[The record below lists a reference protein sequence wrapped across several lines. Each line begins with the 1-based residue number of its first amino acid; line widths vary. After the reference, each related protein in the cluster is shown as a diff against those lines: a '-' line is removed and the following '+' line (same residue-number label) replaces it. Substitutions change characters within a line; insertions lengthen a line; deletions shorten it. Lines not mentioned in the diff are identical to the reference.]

1 MSEKKSFQL
10 GEIVT
15 AGYKTGRY
23 IGEIVDLKQPKAVVK
38 VLAVMKHPTQ
48 GDLHNPKQLDV
59 PLFHQ
64 RKALA
69 EFEKALVP
77 ISAINHYDEKVPGY
91 NESLKEAI
99 DTQAAELKHEGGR
112 WAEASL
118 LELEKLKDDYF
129 STR

>member
-1 MSEKKSFQL
+1 MADKKSFEQ

-23 IGEIVDLKQPKAVVK
+23 IGEIVDVKSPKAVVK
-38 VLAVMKHPTQ
+38 VLAVIKHPTQ

-64 RKALA
+64 RKALSQY
-69 EFEKALVP
+69 EKALVP
-77 ISAINHYDEKVPGY
+77 ISAINHYDEEIPDY
-91 NESLKEAI
+91 LESLKEAV
-99 DTQAAELKHEGGR
+99 DTQVNELKHEGGR

-118 LELEKLKDDYF
+118 IELEKLKDEYF
-129 STR
+129 TS

>member
-1 MSEKKSFQL
+1 MSEKKTFEQGDL
-10 GEIVT
+10 VT

-23 IGEIVDLKQPKAVVK
+23 IGEVVDVKSPKAVVK
-38 VLAVMKHPTQ
+38 ILAVIKHPTQ

-64 RKALA
+64 RKALS

-77 ISAINHYDEKVPGY
+77 ISAINHYDEEVPGY
-91 NESLKEAI
+91 QESLKEAI
-99 DTQAAELKHEGGR
+99 ETQISELKHEGGR

-129 STR
+129 TS